1 MATAQAQESSSA
13 NVKAKERPSALRSI
27 IAGSTA
33 GAVEIGM
40 SVFCFTL
47 ALVPLRGLIDCEG
60 RTGRGIR
67 RLRDW
72 ERTGW
77 ERREGEKR

>member
-33 GAVEIGM
+33 GAVEIGT
-40 SVFCFTL
+40 SVFCFTF

-60 RTGRGIR
+60 RTGRGIG
-67 RLRDW
+67 RLKDW

-77 ERREGEKR
+77 ERREAEKR